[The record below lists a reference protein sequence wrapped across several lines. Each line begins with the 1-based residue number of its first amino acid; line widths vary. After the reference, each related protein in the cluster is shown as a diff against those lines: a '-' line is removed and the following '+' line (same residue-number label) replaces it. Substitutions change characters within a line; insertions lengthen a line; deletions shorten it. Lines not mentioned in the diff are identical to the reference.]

1 MKTRV
6 HFRIFPEG
14 DVIALFPDEPAS
26 CCNDGNIMGYQHVG
40 QHGATSK
47 ELITYLQPATPEQY
61 ASLLNELTRI
71 GYDLE
76 ILQ

>member
-14 DVIALFPDEPAS
+14 LVIALFPDEEFNYARKEIQS
-26 CCNDGNIMGYQHVG
+26 YMQIG
-40 QHGATSK
+40 QHCGASK
-47 ELITYLQPATPEQY
+47 ELITDLQPATPEQY